1 MKDLFFYSLAISVV
15 FFLFKF
21 LEMKFQQEDDK
32 KPLKVVLKETFSVY
46 FASVLGIYMY
56 SQFDVSNMSGGSSS
70 KSTMAFID
78 QPSF

>member
-1 MKDLFFYSLAISVV
+1 MTEVFIYSLAISTV

-21 LEMKFQQEDDK
+21 LEMKFVPDDEK
-32 KPLKVVLKETFSVY
+32 KPLKVVIKESLVVY

-56 SQFDVSNMSGGSSS
+56 SQFDSKEIKSGG

-78 QPSF
+78 KPSF

>member
-1 MKDLFFYSLAISVV
+1 MTEVFIYSLAISTV

-21 LEMKFQQEDDK
+21 LEMKFVPDDEK
-32 KPLKVVLKETFSVY
+32 KPLKVVIKESLVVY

-56 SQFDVSNMSGGSSS
+56 SQFDSNEIKSGG

-78 QPSF
+78 KPSF